1 MPQRI
6 VLVGD
11 QIGIPKGERG
21 EGYALFDRY
30 KDTWVQEVMDEQ
42 DEHFCDDVFHSYE
55 EYMEFWGAENLD
67 EAQGSVYGKLYKNW
81 SKEDVDFYAKV
92 VEDADER
99 DKNNIKILKGGWE
112 EFKAVKRRMKMMI
125 MMMILIYLFSIP
137 STTFYIFCGLFTLL
151 VCNQLS

>member
-6 VLVGD
+6 VLIGD

-42 DEHFCDDVFHSYE
+42 DEHFSDDVFHSYE

-112 EFKAVKRRMKMMI
+112 EFKAVKRRMKYKWEDKKDDDNDDDI
-125 MMMILIYLFSIP
+125 D
-137 STTFYIFCGLFTLL
+137 
-151 VCNQLS
+151 LSFLYT